1 MRPLLSQY
9 CLVLDGV
16 AGDGRV
22 VVHDLLTDTGV
33 LVKRRVAEDPG
44 RALAEGDPEA
54 AEMRQCGMLFDADQ
68 DPHGDRWLAEYWLS
82 KRRLGSSTAF
92 FTYVLTLHC
101 NLKCTY
107 CYQSPLTER
116 SRMTPELA
124 TKAADWSI
132 RVAQANRVRE
142 LIAIYF
148 GGEPMLEPEILRTI
162 SGRLK
167 AAAAA
172 YHWSYRAKAVTNGT
186 LLTPELVTSLADAG
200 LSALQVTLDG
210 PATQHDQ
217 RRIGAAG
224 QPTYQRILDG
234 IRACRGRLQV
244 TIRVNVDRQNLPE
257 LGDFLETL
265 GRLRTE
271 GYIASVDL
279 AGVMDPEN
287 QIPHCQQFGLAEVD
301 YVSSVEPLYER
312 AQSLGLPP
320 ANRVLPGPCPAVCDG
335 SWVISPAGE
344 LYRCHHLLG
353 NPQWSCGNIQSGA
366 EPNHLY
372 HQFVSMDPRNG
383 ECADCPYMPTC
394 YGGCRYRAIVEG
406 KRLDQVS
413 CYRKEYDHAIPVF
426 LKTYYRN
433 LLEGKIAG

>member
-1 MRPLLSQY
+1 MQLRLSRY
-9 CLVLDGV
+9 CLVLDDV
-16 AGDGRV
+16 AEDGRV

-33 LVKRRVAEDPG
+33 LVRKQVAEDPG
-44 RALAEGDPEA
+44 RALAAGDPEA
-54 AEMRQCGMLFDADQ
+54 AEIQKCGMLFDVDQ
-68 DPHGDRWLAEYWLS
+68 DPDGDRWLAEYWLS
-82 KRRLGSSTAF
+82 KRRLGSATAF

-107 CYQSPLTER
+107 CYQAPISER

-124 TKAADWSI
+124 QKAADWSI
-132 RVAQANRVRE
+132 RVARANGVHE

-148 GGEPMLEPEILRTI
+148 GGEPMLEPEILQTI

-167 AAAAA
+167 AAAVTNR
-172 YHWSYRAKAVTNGT
+172 WSYRAKAVTNGT
-186 LLTPELVTSLADAG
+186 LLTPELVDSLADAG

-210 PATQHDQ
+210 PAAVHDL
-217 RRIGAAG
+217 RRIGAGG

-257 LGDFLETL
+257 LSGFLETL
-265 GRLRTE
+265 GRLRAE

-287 QIPHCQQFGLAEVD
+287 QIPHCQQYGIAEAD
-301 YVSSVEPLYER
+301 YASSIEPLYDR

-353 NPQWSCGNIQSGA
+353 DPRWSCGNIQSG
-366 EPNHLY
+366 EPNHVY
-372 HQFVSMDPRNG
+372 HQFVSVNPRNSG
-383 ECADCPYMPTC
+383 CTDCPYMPVC

-406 KRLDQVS
+406 RKLDEAS
-413 CYRKEYDHAIPVF
+413 CYRKDYDHAIPVF
-426 LKTYYRN
+426 LKTYYRHV
-433 LLEGKIAG
+433 LEGKIAG